1 MKCENCGYDNDA
13 DAAFCEQCGA
23 KLPEKAAFGRKST
36 QPEKEESKNI
46 NTALI
51 VAIVA
56 LVVILGIMGGIL
68 LKMGSSSTPANT
80 TNTTTL
86 APETISLA
94 TGFPVSQVPGL
105 ASEISRVGVG
115 FSTITYQGVTL
126 DKNQCL
132 YILAKG
138 LTMISTGQTGN
149 IPIKQYKGPDNAY
162 GTVTSATIAQAD
174 YLSMAQRTGTWMD
187 NSGQTPNYIGITVS
201 GQPDLSPDSMLN
213 MYAKVLTQY
222 KSTGQLPASVTI
234 P

>member
-36 QPEKEESKNI
+36 QPEKEESKTI

-51 VAIVA
+51 VAVVA

-80 TNTTTL
+80 TNTTP

-138 LTMISTGQTGN
+138 ITMINTGQTGN
-149 IPIKQYKGPDNAY
+149 IPINQYKSPDNAY

-174 YLSMAQRTGTWMD
+174 YLSMAQRTCAWMD